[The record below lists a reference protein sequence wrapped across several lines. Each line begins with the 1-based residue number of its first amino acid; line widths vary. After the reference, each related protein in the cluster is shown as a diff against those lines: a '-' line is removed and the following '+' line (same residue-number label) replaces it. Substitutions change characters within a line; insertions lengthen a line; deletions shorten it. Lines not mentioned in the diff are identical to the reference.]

1 MLSVSGGGKTYLQIM
16 DSCDKNMFRVRHLSQ
31 QKELPKYVAFKGDN
45 GKYLREPSHYEQPQ
59 QFSASDIKDQDVVY
73 ETFTDDYG
81 VVRIKSNGS
90 GRVLKSFPGED
101 GIPIASVKDAGF
113 QFNSDIPE
121 DTIYKDVDTLF
132 KVVFKDG
139 NNIALQNIGNGKF
152 CKNLNLPGGWI
163 SFLSASAAN
172 SNTREAT
179 FQIEEPVKSRE
190 IYDVEYRVGGVK
202 TSSNQKVT
210 RTEVL
215 ATNRTHESHTAQTSI
230 EMFDRTESKW
240 DAKLTLDAGIKTKLS
255 AGLPFMM
262 EGEVETH
269 LDFHA
274 EYNWGETKEQ
284 NTKRTTLYS
293 YPVPSMTKVIW
304 SIFSREDVI
313 DVPFSYKQRDVL
325 FTGQVL
331 PLRQMHDG
339 IYHGAHSTDIDI
351 DTIEEKV
358 A

>member
-240 DAKLTLDAGIKTKLS
+240 DAKLTLDA
-255 AGLPFMM
+255 
-262 EGEVETH
+262 
-269 LDFHA
+269 